1 MLFWSK
7 AKSMSTCSYEWFDLF
22 AVSHR
27 HDIATSNLFDVIF
40 RPPHLIAHGCL
51 VVMILPNE
59 LIYLLDHQTCRLPSY
74 RRQSKSLAQQTQM
87 GGRSASEKG
96 GNPEY

>member
-7 AKSMSTCSYEWFDLF
+7 AKSMSTCSYEGVDLF

-27 HDIATSNLFDVIF
+27 HDIATSNRFDVIF

-59 LIYLLDHQTCRLPSY
+59 LIYLLDHQTCPLTVIS
-74 RRQSKSLAQQTQM
+74 SSCKSLGSANPN
-87 GGRSASEKG
+87 GRK
-96 GNPEY
+96 EYE